1 MGARTSSKLPS
12 VAPMNKEIVCSQT
25 VAAPQLSWTSC

>member
-12 VAPMNKEIVCSQT
+12 VAPMNKEISMLT
-25 VAAPQLSWTSC
+25 NRRRSELSWTSC